1 MSKVIKKSLG
11 LSKED
16 RKALNKIYNADPKL
30 FGKIVKKIAK
40 KNDLEF
46 VKEFQDEP
54 AVSAE

>member
-40 KNDLEF
+40 KNDLGF
-46 VKEFQDEP
+46 VKEFQDKP
-54 AVSAE
+54 SVSAE

>member
-16 RKALNKIYNADPKL
+16 RKVLNKIYNADPKL